1 MARRFFQF
9 SVGDNN
15 KCTSICLTT
24 GEFMGG
30 GDFDKSEKISISDL
44 DVELGNNSKFPDLV
58 QQGLELKNFQTLE
71 IPSADE
77 SNQMI
82 QEFWQSRFPN
92 MFQNVSNL
100 IQNAASLGFN
110 YVEYWYCQNEVRGR
124 KGPYLQKRIARQK
137 FERLAA
143 RYIEETLLPSKGYK
157 ISNSGWNPR
166 SKSQIQKNSFRIINN
181 VDFDDSEGGRR
192 TNMIQ
197 VRW

>member
-1 MARRFFQF
+1 
-9 SVGDNN
+9 
-15 KCTSICLTT
+15 
-24 GEFMGG
+24 MGG
-30 GDFDKSEKISISDL
+30 GDFDKSEKISIADL

-58 QQGLELKNFQTLE
+58 QQGLELKNFQTHE

-82 QEFWQSRFPN
+82 QEFWQRRFPD

-110 YVEYWYCQNEVRGR
+110 SVEYWYFQIDVKGR

-143 RYIEETLLPSKGYK
+143 LYIEQTLLPSKGYK
-157 ISNSGWNPR
+157 ISSECKRNVLN
-166 SKSQIQKNSFRIINN
+166 KNYIQKHSFLIINN
-181 VDFDDSEGGRR
+181 VDFAKF
-192 TNMIQ
+192 NQINQLFMIH

>member
-1 MARRFFQF
+1 
-9 SVGDNN
+9 
-15 KCTSICLTT
+15 
-24 GEFMGG
+24 MGG

-44 DVELGNNSKFPDLV
+44 DLKLGNNSKFPDLV
-58 QQGLELKNFQTLE
+58 RQGLELKNFQPHE

-82 QEFWQSRFPN
+82 QEFWERRFPD
-92 MFQNVSNL
+92 MFHNVSNL

-110 YVEYWYCQNEVRGR
+110 YVEYWYFQIDVSER
-124 KGPYLQKRIARQK
+124 KGPNRLKRIARQK

-157 ISNSGWNPR
+157 ISSSIQHNA
-166 SKSQIQKNSFRIINN
+166 SKSYIQQFSFQIVNN
-181 VDFDDSEGGRR
+181 VNFDKYTS
-192 TNMIQ
+192 TNRLYKIQ

>member
-1 MARRFFQF
+1 
-9 SVGDNN
+9 
-15 KCTSICLTT
+15 
-24 GEFMGG
+24 MGG

-44 DVELGNNSKFPDLV
+44 DVELGNNSTFPDLV
-58 QQGLELKNFQTLE
+58 QKGLELKNFQPHG

-82 QEFWQSRFPN
+82 QEFWERRFPD

-110 YVEYWYCQNEVRGR
+110 SVEYWYFQIDVKGR
-124 KGPYLQKRIARQK
+124 KGPSLQKRIARQK

-143 RYIEETLLPSKGYK
+143 LYIEQTLLPSKGYK
-157 ISNSGWNPR
+157 ISSNSLRNVFN
-166 SKSQIQKNSFRIINN
+166 KKNIQKHSFRIINN
-181 VDFDDSEGGRR
+181 VDFDKFNP
-192 TNMIQ
+192 TNQLFKIQ

>member
-1 MARRFFQF
+1 
-9 SVGDNN
+9 
-15 KCTSICLTT
+15 
-24 GEFMGG
+24 MGG
-30 GDFDKSEKISISDL
+30 GDFDKSEKISIADL
-44 DVELGNNSKFPDLV
+44 DIELGNNSKFPNLV

-124 KGPYLQKRIARQK
+124 KGPYLQKRIARQN

-157 ISNSGWNPR
+157 ISSSGRNTH
-166 SKSQIQKNSFRIINN
+166 SKSQIQKNSFRIIND
-181 VDFDDSEGGRR
+181 VDFDKL
-192 TNMIQ
+192 NIVYPINKIH